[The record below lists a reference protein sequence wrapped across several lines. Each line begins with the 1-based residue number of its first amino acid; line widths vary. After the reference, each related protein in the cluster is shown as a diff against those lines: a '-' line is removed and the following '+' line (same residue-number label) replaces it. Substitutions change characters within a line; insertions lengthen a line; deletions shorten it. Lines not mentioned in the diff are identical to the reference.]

1 MSNLSFVGCCILIDL
16 ISNANVN
23 QMFSFLFSLSFDND
37 QENDSTDTDST
48 NTDSTDTDSTFST
61 NKVHQN
67 MLVYL
72 LRHMPLKSNFFPIML
87 NKRLFTCFTY
97 FSKLLKY

>member
-1 MSNLSFVGCCILIDL
+1 
-16 ISNANVN
+16 
-23 QMFSFLFSLSFDND
+23 MFSFLFSLSFDND

-67 MLVYL
+67 MLV
-72 LRHMPLKSNFFPIML
+72 
-87 NKRLFTCFTY
+87 
-97 FSKLLKY
+97 

>member
-1 MSNLSFVGCCILIDL
+1 MFNLSFVGCCILIDL

-48 NTDSTDTDSTFST
+48 NTDSTDTDSST

-67 MLVYL
+67 MLV
-72 LRHMPLKSNFFPIML
+72 
-87 NKRLFTCFTY
+87 
-97 FSKLLKY
+97 